1 MNILINYPKYG
12 ESGPAFSF
20 ELAKGLKENGQNIFA
35 ILPKTIPN
43 ATGWIEEFSEE
54 KIYWIRSANSKDES
68 KIIRVFELFFV
79 DLISIRLKFK
89 NKIDVSIKPFYSE
102 IGQIVDIMVHSKLR
116 AAICHDPIPHSGAK
130 INRKKYRKFYQKN
143 DKIFVLTKRFIPIV
157 KSEFGFSENN
167 ICYFPHGRMSM
178 YHINDKYSSIAS
190 QYSRKFHLL
199 FFGRIEKY
207 KGLHVLAE
215 AYRTVKDIY
224 SDVELTILGSG
235 NFNEYIDEYDTLK
248 DVHLINRYIDDNE
261 VGNYFALPHTI
272 CVVPYID
279 ATQSG
284 VIPIAYEFGT
294 PVVAS
299 NQGGLREQLDDGRLG
314 LLYDNND
321 PVKLAERIL
330 ELIRNEKK
338 FQDET
343 EKMLKYRDNISWNN
357 VAKQLID
364 GLNYKEDN
372 Q

>member
-20 ELAKGLKENGQNIFA
+20 ELAKGLKENGQKIFA

-43 ATGWIEEFSEE
+43 AEDWVVEFSEE
-54 KIYWIRSANSKDES
+54 NIYWVRSASSKS
-68 KIIRVFELFFV
+68 INKVIRVFKLFFV
-79 DLISIRLKFK
+79 DLILIRLKFR
-89 NKIDVSIKPFYSE
+89 NIIDISIKPFYSVS
-102 IGQIVDIMVHSKLR
+102 GQIIDKAVRCKLKV
-116 AAICHDPIPHSGAK
+116 AICHDPIPHSGTK
-130 INRKKYRKFYQKN
+130 LNREKYRRFYKQN

-167 ICYFPHGRMSM
+167 IGYFPHGRMSM
-178 YHINDKYSSIAS
+178 YYKNDKYYSIAS
-190 QYSRKFHLL
+190 QYSRRYHLL

-207 KGLHVLAE
+207 KGLHVLAA
-215 AYRTVKDIY
+215 AYRNVKDVY
-224 SDVELTILGSG
+224 PDVELTILGSG
-235 NFNEYIDEYDTLK
+235 SFDEYRDEYNLLE
-248 DVHLINRYIDDNE
+248 DVHIINRYIYDDE

-321 PVKLAERIL
+321 SDELAERIL
-330 ELIRNEKK
+330 ELIRNEKR
-338 FQDET
+338 FRDET
-343 EKMLKYRDNISWNN
+343 NKMLKYRDCISWDN
-357 VAKQLID
+357 VSKQLIN
-364 GLNYKEDN
+364 GLNFKQDSK
-372 Q
+372 